1 MIGAFRRSH
10 LTSVTSPISRSQH
23 PHGNVTVD
31 NIVVGRHIVNYSIR
45 PLQKATR
52 GEATYMKLSANTVL
66 ITGATSGIGLE
77 LALQLHALN
86 NTVIVTGRDEVK
98 LQKISREYPNLH
110 TIQSDVS
117 DPEAIATLCQTVVEQ
132 FPRLNILINNAG
144 IMRKINLQDKGSDLK
159 DIGLEIETNLMGPIR
174 MVKQFLPLLN
184 AQPSAAIV
192 NVSSG
197 LAFSPFPIS
206 PIYCATK
213 AGIHSFTQSLRVQL
227 KDSKI
232 KVFELAPPATDTP
245 LQGAFTAADLKGTPM
260 MGLKKMVATAI
271 RGLRRD
277 QPEILPGLSKV
288 LRAGSRIA
296 PNTMVKAASGPVDA
310 MLAETTV

>member
-1 MIGAFRRSH
+1 MEKRAH
-10 LTSVTSPISRSQH
+10 
-23 PHGNVTVD
+23 
-31 NIVVGRHIVNYSIR
+31 
-45 PLQKATR
+45 
-52 GEATYMKLSANTVL
+52 MKLSANTVL

-77 LALQLHALN
+77 LALQLLELN
-86 NTVIVTGRDEVK
+86 NTVIVTGRDAVK
-98 LQKISREYPNLH
+98 LQRIASQYPSLY
-110 TIQSDVS
+110 TLQSDVS
-117 DPEAIATLCQTVVEQ
+117 DPKAIATLYQTVVER
-132 FPRLNILINNAG
+132 FPGLNILINNAG

-159 DIGLEIETNLMGPIR
+159 DIGLEIETNLLGPVR
-174 MVKQFLPLLN
+174 MVKQFLPLLG

-227 KDSKI
+227 KNSKI

-245 LQGAFTAADLKGTPM
+245 LQGAFTATDLKGAPIM
-260 MGLKKMVATAI
+260 NLKKMVTAAI
-271 RGLRRD
+271 NGLRKD

-288 LRAGSRIA
+288 LRAGSRLA
-296 PNTMVKAASGPVDA
+296 PNLMVKAASGPVDA
-310 MLAETTV
+310 MLLETNS

>member
-1 MIGAFRRSH
+1 M
-10 LTSVTSPISRSQH
+10 
-23 PHGNVTVD
+23 
-31 NIVVGRHIVNYSIR
+31 
-45 PLQKATR
+45 ATR
-52 GEATYMKLSANTVL
+52 GEAAYMKLSANTIL

-77 LALQLHALN
+77 LALQLLAPN
-86 NTVIVTGRDEVK
+86 NTIVITGRDEVK
-98 LQKISREYPNLH
+98 LQRIARQYPTLH

-117 DPEAIATLCQTVVEQ
+117 DPKAISTLYQTVVER
-132 FPRLNILINNAG
+132 FSGLNILINNAG

-159 DIGLEIETNLMGPIR
+159 DIGLEIETNLLGPVR
-174 MVKQFLPLLN
+174 MVKQFLPLLS

-227 KDSKI
+227 KNSKI
-232 KVFELAPPATDTP
+232 RVFELAPPATDTP
-245 LQGAFTAADLKGTPM
+245 LQGAFTAADLKGAPI
-260 MGLKKMVATAI
+260 MGLKKMVAAAI
-271 RGLRRD
+271 KGLRKD

-296 PNTMVKAASGPVDA
+296 PNLMVKAASGPVDV
-310 MLAETTV
+310 MLSETNV

>member
-1 MIGAFRRSH
+1 
-10 LTSVTSPISRSQH
+10 
-23 PHGNVTVD
+23 
-31 NIVVGRHIVNYSIR
+31 
-45 PLQKATR
+45 
-52 GEATYMKLSANTVL
+52 MKLSANTVL

-77 LALQLHALN
+77 LALQLLALN

-98 LQKISREYPNLH
+98 LQKISREYPHLH

-117 DPEAIATLCQTVVEQ
+117 DPKAIATLCQIAVER

-159 DIGLEIETNLMGPIR
+159 DIGLEIETNLLGPIR
-174 MVKQFLPLLN
+174 MVKQFLPLLS

-213 AGIHSFTQSLRVQL
+213 AGLHSFTQSLRVQL
-227 KDSKI
+227 KD
-232 KVFELAPPATDTP
+232 
-245 LQGAFTAADLKGTPM
+245 
-260 MGLKKMVATAI
+260 
-271 RGLRRD
+271 RR
-277 QPEILPGLSKV
+277 
-288 LRAGSRIA
+288 
-296 PNTMVKAASGPVDA
+296 
-310 MLAETTV
+310 